1 MSPFAILPFFLPLVL
16 AAPLPRSSVSQQDL
30 LVLQFANVLEQ
41 LETSFY
47 TAAIKKFQVQDF
59 LNAGYTSAEVAV
71 EQLTNIVSDES
82 THTSLL
88 QSTIKSFGADPIT
101 NCNFDFDSAL
111 TDVGTTMA
119 VARVVEL
126 TGVSAY
132 LGAAP
137 LLQDPRLL
145 AAAASILTIEARHQS
160 ILNILSGTGT
170 AIPTAFDFALSPPQV
185 LAIAG
190 PFVSGCDLGIQA
202 NLPITLTNSAPPG
215 IGSKLT
221 FDTSK
226 ANNLDQSKT
235 FCQMLPPGAPF
246 AIVQPMSNCIVPQIN
261 GPVFLFLVNTD
272 QPLLSD
278 NIDQFGSSVVMGPT
292 ILFVD
297 SKPETVGQ
305 LVRNTNSTVSSSNII
320 SNSQASSIASSA
332 QSTQSA
338 SSSSSSSSSN
348 NNNNNNNNSQS
359 SSSSSATET
368 ASASSASASSS
379 SIGGT
384 DNALQSPG
392 GPNFATGPSPDGKT
406 VVDGL
411 SNLPPNLASLAPP
424 SATSS

>member
-1 MSPFAILPFFLPLVL
+1 MSPFSILPFFLALVV
-16 AAPLPRSSVSQQDL
+16 AAPLPRSGVSQGDL

-47 TAAIKKFQVQDF
+47 TAAIKKFQAQDF

-71 EQLTNIVSDES
+71 EQLSNIVSDES
-82 THTSLL
+82 THTSVL
-88 QSTIKSFGADPIT
+88 QSTIKSFGSNPIT
-101 NCNFDFDSAL
+101 NCNFNFDSAL

-126 TGVSAY
+126 TGVAAY

-170 AIPTAFDFALSPPQV
+170 SIPTAFDFALTPSQV
-185 LAIAG
+185 LAIAS
-190 PFVSGCDLGIQA
+190 PFISGCDLGIQA

-246 AIVQPMSNCIVPQIN
+246 AIVQALNNCIVPQIN

-332 QSTQSA
+332 QSTQGA
-338 SSSSSSSSSN
+338 SSSN

-359 SSSSSATET
+359 SSSSSSATQT
-368 ASASSASASSS
+368 ASSS
-379 SIGGT
+379 SPSASSNGGT

-424 SATSS
+424 AATTS